1 MEDRN
6 LFRIIRRR
14 KGSAAIL
21 LTLLFISIVIAFFA
35 IVEGAGRLALKSTA
49 EASYDL
55 AGRSILSMYD
65 RDLLERYGLFAFQA
79 DNNALKSYLEM
90 FANSTIETK
99 DMSGGKSHVKNF
111 ETSAFSIT
119 NPDNFMAELDNL
131 MNKIIVENIIS
142 SAASN
147 FKDFKNQINEKK
159 SLEDDTEQLT
169 SSLEEARKKELENE
183 DEDSG
188 ENNSDEMSI
197 FEVISVQS
205 QIRKIIN
212 CSIGYEAC
220 PEGGAVL
227 RNSSIINDLPSVE
240 ADCRK
245 NTAFSGIGN
254 IISKFSSGL
263 NSESI
268 KEDIYINEYIMEFF
282 ENHLMK
288 HDDKASLFHNEVEY
302 ILYGDYSDDEN
313 YKKAHRSIFVIRIAS
328 NMAYLLTD
336 PEKKSEI
343 MTVAEVL
350 TPGPWARLTQ
360 LLITTA
366 WSSVEAVNDM
376 MNLEL
381 HNSVPLIKSDKTW
394 KTDLSVIT
402 GGISSTRSIKP
413 MRRLRAM
420 GYIELNE
427 GNMKYENYLRI
438 LLMTED
444 RDTKLYRI
452 MDLIQINMKGSVRS
466 DFLME
471 DHCAGFSFKADVS
484 KKNLSRGFIKNNG
497 DFTIDMSHTYV
508 DLIKENYYGKEG

>member
-1 MEDRN
+1 
-6 LFRIIRRR
+6 
-14 KGSAAIL
+14 
-21 LTLLFISIVIAFFA
+21 
-35 IVEGAGRLALKSTA
+35 
-49 EASYDL
+49 
-55 AGRSILSMYD
+55 
-65 RDLLERYGLFAFQA
+65 
-79 DNNALKSYLEM
+79 
-90 FANSTIETK
+90 
-99 DMSGGKSHVKNF
+99 
-111 ETSAFSIT
+111 
-119 NPDNFMAELDNL
+119 
-131 MNKIIVENIIS
+131 
-142 SAASN
+142 
-147 FKDFKNQINEKK
+147 
-159 SLEDDTEQLT
+159 
-169 SSLEEARKKELENE
+169 
-183 DEDSG
+183 
-188 ENNSDEMSI
+188 
-197 FEVISVQS
+197 
-205 QIRKIIN
+205 
-212 CSIGYEAC
+212 
-220 PEGGAVL
+220 
-227 RNSSIINDLPSVE
+227 
-240 ADCRK
+240 
-245 NTAFSGIGN
+245 
-254 IISKFSSGL
+254 
-263 NSESI
+263 
-268 KEDIYINEYIMEFF
+268 
-282 ENHLMK
+282 
-288 HDDKASLFHNEVEY
+288 
-302 ILYGDYSDDEN
+302 
-313 YKKAHRSIFVIRIAS
+313 
-328 NMAYLLTD
+328 MAYLLTD

-444 RDTKLYRI
+444 RNTKLYRI